1 MVSLAIAESAS
12 GFLSFFTLPDFNS
25 FLNKD
30 VWITG
35 ITLALVAS
43 LETLLS
49 IEAVDDLDPYQRV
62 TNKERELKAQGIG
75 NMISGLI
82 GGLPI
87 TSVIVRSSANV
98 NAGAKTRMSTIC
110 HGILLLVCVAFIP
123 GILNL
128 VPKASLAAIL
138 IYTGYKLAKPSLFK
152 MHYKKG

>member
-1 MVSLAIAESAS
+1 MVSIPVAESVS

-43 LETLLS
+43 LESLLS

-75 NMISGLI
+75 NIISGLI

-98 NAGAKTRMSTIC
+98 NAGAKTKMSAIY

-123 GILNL
+123 GILNMKRLSFVMVIRKNL
-128 VPKASLAAIL
+128 V
-138 IYTGYKLAKPSLFK
+138 AKEF
-152 MHYKKG
+152 